1 MCEEEGAT
9 ERDWGWV
16 NATSIPLPDILRGE
30 ELGMMGG
37 EMGIGKRQEG
47 MVFMFSFV
55 SHPVV
60 LFLIVIKLN

>member
-1 MCEEEGAT
+1 M
-9 ERDWGWV
+9 

-30 ELGMMGG
+30 KLGMMGG